1 MKTFALLVLAVLLP
15 GAARAQVRLRIE
27 EVGLQGHCST
37 SIPTPVRVRIPA
49 LPQSQTIDLLVN
61 VDTSISADY
70 PTLVRTDHFEKQVSV
85 TAGQPLDVD
94 LPILLSAYGRRVLRV
109 AGTDSRGQKFGE
121 AKLELPL
128 FKPGPPIAIY
138 CRDDA
143 QCFAAQNQIA
153 TRVTG
158 PQTTAPRSDLQFVFL
173 KELRSDWLVY
183 RMSEAVVIAGS
194 MADMT
199 PDQGKALEYFLRSGG
214 TLVLV
219 EKEAANSKF
228 LAAYPAGTDF
238 VRVGRG
244 NLYRIPSLESQL
256 LTKLFSALVP
266 NNDQAVTKLQDR
278 ADTSAIDE
286 FLGRI
291 GISFTFPRLRW
302 LLIWVGIYILV
313 IGPLNFAWLKR
324 LRKLEWG
331 WVTMAAT
338 AVFFAAGIYVS
349 SSSHRPRTFTLDGA
363 VIYSMDAHSPVA
375 VEHYG
380 FRISSPDRRQVGLT
394 VNDDV
399 ILASQRSWNP
409 REDTGAYVGSDLAG
423 RGGNLPGW
431 QMQLAPPLKLE
442 VPMRRWSFTDF
453 YAEGFHEFPGT
464 VHWTSPMH
472 LRNDTGLKFCE
483 ALYFD
488 IKANLFYPIHGMEP
502 NQEVDLAAIVPKQP
516 RRGNKPLPAL
526 ELLNGTI
533 PGRQPLRQALTTEE
547 SQLYGMGVGQGN
559 HVFVGEVESPV
570 INARLDAAP
579 ATQQNFAVVTVALD
593 QP

>member
-1 MKTFALLVLAVLLP
+1 MKTLALLVLAVLLP
-15 GAARAQVRLRIE
+15 GAARAQVRLRIGD
-27 EVGLQGHCST
+27 VGLQGHCST
-37 SIPTPVRVRIPA
+37 SIPTPVRVHIPA
-49 LPQSQTIDLLVN
+49 LPQSQTIDLVVN
-61 VDTSISADY
+61 VNTSISADY
-70 PTLVRTDHFEKQVSV
+70 PTLVRTDHFEKRVSLM
-85 TAGQPLDVD
+85 AGQHLDVD

-109 AGTDSRGQKFGE
+109 VATDSRGQRFGE

-153 TRVTG
+153 TRVTRL
-158 PQTTAPRSDLQFVFL
+158 QTTVPRSDLQFVFL

-183 RMSEAVVIAGS
+183 RMAEAVVIAGS

-199 PDQGKALEYFLRSGG
+199 PDEGKALEYFLRSGG

-219 EKEAANSKF
+219 EKEAANPKF
-228 LAAYPAGTDF
+228 LSAYPAGTDF

-244 NLYRIPSLESQL
+244 KLYRIPSLESKL
-256 LTKLFSALVP
+256 LTNLYSALEP
-266 NNDQAVTKLQDR
+266 NNDPAVTTLQVS
-278 ADTSAIDE
+278 ADTSRRIDE

-313 IGPLNFAWLKR
+313 IGPLNFACLKR

-338 AVFFAAGIYVS
+338 ALLFAAGIYVS

-363 VIYSMDAHSPVA
+363 VIYSMDAHSAVA
-375 VEHYG
+375 VEHHG

-394 VNDDV
+394 VDDDV
-399 ILASQRSWNP
+399 ILASQRSWTP
-409 REDTGAYVGSDLAG
+409 REETGAYVGSDLAG

-431 QMQLAPPLKLE
+431 QVQLAPPLKLE

-453 YAEGFHEFPGT
+453 YAQGFHEFPGT
-464 VHWTSPMH
+464 VHWASPMH
-472 LRNDTGLKFCE
+472 LKNDTGLKFRE

-488 IKANLFYPIHGMEP
+488 KRTNLFYPIHGMAP
-502 NQEVDLAAIVPKQP
+502 NQEVDLAGIVPSSHARGTSRCP
-516 RRGNKPLPAL
+516 RW
-526 ELLNGTI
+526 
-533 PGRQPLRQALTTEE
+533 
-547 SQLYGMGVGQGN
+547 SC
-559 HVFVGEVESPV
+559 
-570 INARLDAAP
+570 
-579 ATQQNFAVVTVALD
+579 
-593 QP
+593 